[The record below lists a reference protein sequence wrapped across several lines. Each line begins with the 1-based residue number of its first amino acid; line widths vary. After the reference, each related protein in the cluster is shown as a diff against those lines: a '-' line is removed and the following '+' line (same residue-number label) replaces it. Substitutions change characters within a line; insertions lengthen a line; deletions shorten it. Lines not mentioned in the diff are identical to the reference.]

1 MPFRDIK
8 KDFLKINNEK
18 IESFDDDDKTN
29 MKKFRK
35 IDHEYEKNWQD
46 YHRDK
51 AKLRWLCQ
59 THNL

>member
-35 IDHEYEKNWQD
+35 LGKSFFPI
-46 YHRDK
+46 
-51 AKLRWLCQ
+51 AT
-59 THNL
+59 THTRGGVLMAEL